1 MAANFFDFR
10 EQVTTPRQKPKS
22 VRPLAAPQGG
32 AGGGGGPARA
42 GAEALTVTQLTS
54 EIDRVIRSGFPA
66 PVLVKGEVSNYR
78 PNPSSG
84 HVYFTL
90 KDAGACVNCV
100 MWKSDAVQLR
110 FAPGD
115 GMELL
120 ARGFVQVYAQ
130 QGKYQL
136 YVSSLQPLGQGALEL
151 AFQQM
156 RAKLEA
162 EGLFA
167 AERKRPLPRFPLRIV
182 LVTSSQTA
190 ALQDVLKVLR
200 RFPWLRLFVYHV
212 PVQGDGC
219 GRRIAEGLRH
229 AGRGMGPLGGAD
241 VILLCRGGGS
251 LEDLWGFNEE
261 AVARAVAASPVP
273 VVTGIGH
280 EVDTSI
286 ADLVADY
293 HAHTPTEAAQVLT
306 AHWRGARESLDVA
319 AVRLGR
325 GLRNTLQHAR
335 QRLTGCERHEVFRR
349 PLYRVIALRQLV
361 DDRQRW
367 LATAGGDHLAALRR
381 RLQLLESRLDRNP
394 PAVMLG
400 RKRDRL
406 RAAQQVLTRDAAARV
421 AGAREALA
429 DLTARLGERHPRN
442 RVQLS
447 AARLDSLATRLRR
460 GIETVRSREHQHL
473 DALARHLAALSPQH
487 VLRRGYSITTRK
499 RDGSIVRAPADVKP
513 GEKIV
518 TRLAEG
524 QIESVVDDARQPRLF
539 E

>member
-1 MAANFFDFR
+1 MGTNFFDFR
-10 EQVTTPRQKPKS
+10 EQVTQRQQPASARRKPTTVK
-22 VRPLAAPQGG
+22 PLAGGGSGG
-32 AGGGGGPARA
+32 AGGDAM
-42 GAEALTVTQLTS
+42 TVSQLTAQ
-54 EIDRVIRSGFPA
+54 IDRTLKAGFPA
-66 PVLVKGEVSNYR
+66 PLLVRGEVSNYR

-110 FAPGD
+110 FAPSD

-120 ARGFVQVYAQ
+120 ARGAVQVYAQ

-136 YVSSLQPLGQGALEL
+136 YVSSLQPLGKGALEL

-156 RAKLEA
+156 RATLEA

-167 AERKRPLPRFPLRIV
+167 PERKRPLPRFPTRLV

-190 ALQDVLKVLR
+190 ALQDMLKVLR
-200 RFPWLRLFVYHV
+200 RFPWVRLYVYHV

-219 GRRIAEGLRH
+219 GQRIAAGLLHLNRSL
-229 AGRGMGPLGGAD
+229 AAIGGAD
-241 VILLCRGGGS
+241 VILLGRGGGS

-261 AVARAVAASPVP
+261 AVARAVAASGVP

-293 HAHTPTEAAQVLT
+293 HAHTPTEAAQVVT
-306 AHWRGARESLDVA
+306 AHWRGARDAVDFA

-325 GLRNTLQHAR
+325 GLRTALQHAR
-335 QRLTGCERHEVFRR
+335 QRLIGCERHEVFRR
-349 PLYRVIALRQLV
+349 PLYRVNALRQLV
-361 DDRQRW
+361 DDRERV
-367 LATAGGDHLAALRR
+367 LAGGMDARVGELQR
-381 RLQLLESRLDRNP
+381 RLQAMASVLDRNP
-394 PAVMLG
+394 PSVMLA
-400 RKRDRL
+400 RQRARL
-406 RAAQQVLTRDAAARV
+406 GAFEQRLIGDGVQRV
-421 AGAREALA
+421 RRHEEAVSRLA
-429 DLTARLGERHPRN
+429 ARLGERHPRN
-442 RVQLS
+442 ELRLGRQ
-447 AARLDSLATRLRR
+447 RLDHLASRLRH
-460 GIETVRSREHQHL
+460 GIDLVRDRERLRL
-473 DALARHLAALSPQH
+473 DALARYLEALSPEH

-499 RDGSIVRAPADVKP
+499 RDGAIVRSPDDVRV
-513 GEKIV
+513 GETIV
-518 TRLAEG
+518 TRVAEG
-524 QIESVVDDARQPRLF
+524 EISSVIDDAKQPRLF